1 MADPARASELTEAD
15 VCVVGAG
22 IVGLA
27 HAHEARRR
35 GMRVVVL
42 DRDDHAV
49 GASVRN
55 FGHVFVGALAD
66 GDDLECGL
74 RSRERWLELA
84 GRAGVSIVR
93 SGTLLVARAE
103 DELAVLESGSANPRR
118 GARLLTAAEVGAL
131 APIPTGA
138 LAGGLHSTL
147 DVRVD
152 PRAAVAGLA
161 SLLADDPQASIVW
174 GAAVHEIEPGI
185 VHSHGLAV
193 RAPMIIV
200 CPGPDFRALAPE
212 LRPGLSELTLCQL
225 QMLRVAAPGGRLYG
239 PALATGLSL
248 IRYPAFAGLA
258 EAVSLRQRLLA
269 QRPELLE
276 AGIHLLVTQLPGG
289 DLIIGDT
296 HTYGDTPAPFGDE
309 RLDEL
314 LLAETCLLL
323 GADRLEVR
331 ERWHGIYPSRAD
343 AGHFV
348 TTAPLPGV
356 RVVEVV
362 SGLGMTM
369 SLGHAAAT
377 LDALVDE
384 ASTVV

>member
-1 MADPARASELTEAD
+1 MINSAAASQVLDAD

-42 DRDDHAV
+42 DRDHRAV

-74 RSRERWLELA
+74 RSRERWLELG
-84 GRAGVSIVR
+84 GRAGLSIME
-93 SGTLLVARAE
+93 SGTLLVAQAE

-118 GARLLTAAEVGAL
+118 GARLLTATEAGTL

-138 LAGGLHSTL
+138 LTGALHSTL

-174 GAAVHEIEPGI
+174 GATVHAIEPGV
-185 VHSHGLAV
+185 VHGHGITV
-193 RAPMIIV
+193 RAPLIV
-200 CPGPDFRALAPE
+200 ACPGPDFRVLAPE
-212 LRPGLSELTLCQL
+212 LRTGLSELTLCKL
-225 QMLRVAAPGGRLYG
+225 QMLRVAAPGGRRYG

-258 EAVSLRQRLLA
+258 AAVPLRERLLA

-276 AGIHLLVTQLPGG
+276 AGIHLLVTQLPSG

-296 HTYGDTPAPFGDE
+296 HTYGDTPAPFGEE

-314 LLAETCLLL
+314 LLAESCLLL
-323 GADRLEVR
+323 GTERLEVR

-348 TTAPLPGV
+348 TTAPMPGV

-377 LDALVDE
+377 LDALVGE

>member
-1 MADPARASELTEAD
+1 MDAD
-15 VCVVGAG
+15 VCVIGAG

-35 GMRVVVL
+35 GMSTVVL
-42 DRDDHAV
+42 DRDGLAV

-74 RSRERWLELA
+74 RSRERWLELG
-84 GRAGVSIVR
+84 GRAGLSIVE
-93 SGTLLVARAE
+93 SGTVLVARSE
-103 DELAVLESGSANPRR
+103 DELAVLAAGGANPRR
-118 GARLLTAAEVGAL
+118 RARLLTAAEAGRLV
-131 APIPTGA
+131 PIPTGG
-138 LAGGLHSTL
+138 LAGALYSTP

-152 PRAAVAGLA
+152 PRSAVGGLA
-161 SLLADDPQASIVW
+161 SLLEDDPRASVVW
-174 GAAVHEIEPGI
+174 GEAVHEIEPGA
-185 VHSHGLAV
+185 VHGHRVTV
-193 RAPMIIV
+193 RAPMIIA
-200 CPGPDFRALAPE
+200 CPGPDYRGLPPE
-212 LRPGLSELTLCQL
+212 LRPGLSELTLCKL
-225 QMLRVAAPGGRLYG
+225 QMLRVAAPGGRRYG

-248 IRYPAFAGLA
+248 IRYPAFAGLP
-258 EAVSLRQRLLA
+258 ETVPLRERLLA
-269 QRPELLE
+269 ERPELLE
-276 AGIHLLVTQLPGG
+276 AGIHLLVTQLPDG
-289 DLIIGDT
+289 DLIVGDT
-296 HTYGDTPAPFGDE
+296 HTYGDTLEPFRDE

-314 LLAETCLLL
+314 LLAEASLLL
-323 GADRLEVR
+323 GSDRLEVR
-331 ERWHGIYPSRAD
+331 ERWQGIYPSCAD
-343 AGHFV
+343 VGHFL

-369 SLGHAAAT
+369 SLGHAAVT

>member
-1 MADPARASELTEAD
+1 MSNFGSSTQLLHADA
-15 VCVVGAG
+15 CVIGAG

-35 GMRVVVL
+35 GLRVVVL
-42 DRDDHAV
+42 DRDHHAV

-74 RSRERWLELA
+74 RSRERWLDLG
-84 GRAGVSIVR
+84 GRAGLSIVE

-103 DELAVLESGSANPRR
+103 DELAVLELGGANPRR
-118 GARLLTAAEVGAL
+118 GARLLTAAEAGTL

-138 LAGGLHSTL
+138 LAGAMHSTL

-161 SLLADDPQASIVW
+161 SLLDNDPGASVVW
-174 GAAVHEIEPGI
+174 RTAVHEIEPGV
-185 VHSHGLAV
+185 VHGDGLAV
-193 RAPMIIV
+193 RAPMIIA
-200 CPGPDFRALAPE
+200 CPGPDYRALAPV
-212 LRPGLSELTLCQL
+212 LRAGLSDLTLCML
-225 QMLRVAAPGGRLYG
+225 QMLRVAAPGGRRYG

-258 EAVSLRQRLLA
+258 EAEPLRERLLA
-269 QRPELLE
+269 QRPELIE

-289 DLIIGDT
+289 DLIVGDT
-296 HTYGDTPAPFGDE
+296 HTYGDTVAPFGED

-314 LLAETCLLL
+314 LLVEACRLL
-323 GADRLEVR
+323 GTDRLEVR
-331 ERWHGIYPSRAD
+331 ERWHGIYPSRSGP
-343 AGHFV
+343 GHFL

-384 ASTVV
+384 ARTVV